1 MPFLWLALI
10 VAFIIVEACTY
21 QLVCI
26 WFAIGSIGG
35 LFTSMATDNVLIQ
48 AAVFTFLS
56 ALMLIC
62 LRPAVSRVLKP
73 KGLKTNID
81 GLIGK
86 KIMITKD
93 VSNADEKGEGKVN
106 GLIWSVRS
114 ADNEPILKG
123 TCAVI
128 EKVEGVTLIVKEGE
142 K

>member
-35 LFTSMATDNVLIQ
+35 LFASMATDNVLIQ

-62 LRPAVSRVLKP
+62 LRPAVRRVLKP
-73 KGLKTNID
+73 KGLKTNVD

-86 KIMITKD
+86 EIMITKD

-114 ADNEPILKG
+114 ADNEPIPKG
-123 TCAVI
+123 TCALI
-128 EKVEGVTLIVKEGE
+128 EKVEGVKLIVKEGE